1 MVVELLTLFLLVA
14 LLLRFILL
22 QPNND
27 DLPPTP
33 FALPIIGHFHLLG
46 PLIHRSLHNLS
57 LRYGPLFSFRL
68 GSVPCIVV
76 STPDLAKQFLKTNE
90 LSFISHAYSIAI
102 SRLTYDSSLA
112 FAPYGPYWKFIKKL
126 TMNELLGSRP
136 INNFLSLRA
145 RENRRLLIYLAKKS
159 ELGEAVNLTEELP
172 KLSNSIIAHM
182 ILGTRCS
189 SMEGRV
195 EEARTVIRDVTK
207 IFGEF
212 NLSDYIW
219 FCRRLDLQG
228 FGKRIE
234 DIHKRFDTLLEKIIA
249 EREEFRKKKKEDAD
263 QETCNDQEE
272 EEVKDFL
279 DILLDITEDDNAEIT
294 LTRLHIKALVMDF
307 FTAGTDTTGIS
318 TEWALAEIINHPKV
332 LEKAREEIDRVVGKK
347 RIVGESDGPNLPYMH
362 AIIKETLRLHP
373 PVPLVTR
380 RCVEACKIEKY
391 MIPKNTMLFVNAWA
405 IGRDAKYWENPLEF
419 CPERFLEN
427 RDGEKTSQKIDV
439 KGQHFQ
445 VLPFGSGRRI
455 CPGMNLALQ
464 MLPGLLA
471 GMVQCFDWKVVGGKT
486 NDDDDDHH
494 QVLKMDER
502 PGMTAP
508 RAHDLVC
515 VPVARFSLFP
525 ILDP

>member
-294 LTRLHIKALVMDF
+294 LTRLHIKALVMEMCR
-307 FTAGTDTTGIS
+307 S
-318 TEWALAEIINHPKV
+318 
-332 LEKAREEIDRVVGKK
+332 
-347 RIVGESDGPNLPYMH
+347 M
-362 AIIKETLRLHP
+362 
-373 PVPLVTR
+373 
-380 RCVEACKIEKY
+380 
-391 MIPKNTMLFVNAWA
+391 
-405 IGRDAKYWENPLEF
+405 DAKYWENPLEF

-515 VPVARFSLFP
+515 VPVEEEMQE
-525 ILDP
+525 LDFEGNLQEEMGTSQPWGITIFIPYFDKENHIYEDPMWLTQIPKPLVDIQTHQAYVLEPKVVKFMSQHAAKPAMIHTHATKKLHNEPKSVATVTSGH